1 MRLFRGPRGGWAPNH
16 TAFFFP
22 GQDAR
27 SLKLEADRRLNHSS
41 LSRPAVPANARLSA
55 GAEPA
60 EGAGHLVCSLAAPEP
75 EKGHAGAVGARR
87 RRALGLPPPP
97 TASDG
102 AGPTPAGLRPRLVNP
117 QSTCVC
123 MCGMGCVCG
132 GRYER
137 ETEVGWKMPVI
148 ICVFVLYA
156 RKRGCE
162 LVGVVEMHDECKRAC
177 VSVKVFV
184 SVGVLCLWM
193 SVDSV

>member
-1 MRLFRGPRGGWAPNH
+1 MRLSRGPGGGWAPSH

-75 EKGHAGAVGARR
+75 EKGARGAVGARR
-87 RRALGLPPPP
+87 RRALGLPLPP
-97 TASDG
+97 TASDA
-102 AGPTPAGLRPRLVNP
+102 AGPTPAGLRPRLVNR

-123 MCGMGCVCG
+123 VCVEWGGCVG
-132 GRYER
+132 VGMRER
-137 ETEVGWKMPVI
+137 ERWVGK
-148 ICVFVLYA
+148 C
-156 RKRGCE
+156 
-162 LVGVVEMHDECKRAC
+162 
-177 VSVKVFV
+177 
-184 SVGVLCLWM
+184 LC
-193 SVDSV
+193 

>member
-1 MRLFRGPRGGWAPNH
+1 MRLSRGPGGGWAPSH

-75 EKGHAGAVGARR
+75 EKGARGAVGARR

-97 TASDG
+97 TASDR
-102 AGPTPAGLRPRLVNP
+102 AGPTPAGLRPSRE
-117 QSTCVC
+117 
-123 MCGMGCVCG
+123 GRVCG
-132 GRYER
+132 ECTRVCQR
-137 ETEVGWKMPVI
+137 QRRREVGWET
-148 ICVFVLYA
+148 CA
-156 RKRGCE
+156 RGC
-162 LVGVVEMHDECKRAC
+162 LFVAC
-177 VSVKVFV
+177 I
-184 SVGVLCLWM
+184 
-193 SVDSV
+193 